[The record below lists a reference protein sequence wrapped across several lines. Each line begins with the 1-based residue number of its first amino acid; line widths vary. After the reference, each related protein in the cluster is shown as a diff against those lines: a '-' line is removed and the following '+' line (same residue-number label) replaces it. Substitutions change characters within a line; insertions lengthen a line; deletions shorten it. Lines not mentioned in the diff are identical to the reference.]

1 MLKVSLYCTQRAGLC
16 AGGEIAFRLLI
27 TAAD

>member
-1 MLKVSLYCTQRAGLC
+1 MSVEHGRQRAGLC
-16 AGGEIAFRLLI
+16 AGVELVFRLTI

>member
-1 MLKVSLYCTQRAGLC
+1 MSLIGNAQRAGLY
-16 AGGEIAFRLLI
+16 AGWELEFRLTI